1 MSEITQPHDRFL
13 KFLLSDPER
22 AGILVRER
30 LPKEIAE
37 LLGPEPLEL
46 VEGSFVDEELRSHL
60 SDRLF
65 RAHTINGLVAMLYIL
80 IDHKSHPDE
89 FVSFQLLRYK
99 VEAWKQWV
107 RENPEWKRLPCIVP
121 FVFYHG
127 ETEWRIPNEFMAIVD
142 AEEGWRPFLLN
153 FHFPVFDLGKVPDH
167 LLSHHP
173 RLRAWLVAA
182 KYATRPG
189 KQLLVMQYL
198 IRVLTDAGEDFYIIM
213 RYIVE
218 TYNGYAEPIVRK
230 IIRAVRPEEENAM
243 MSQFAQDII
252 AKGKPEW
259 LQTGE
264 KAGEAKMLTRQLQRR
279 FGDLPPWASQ
289 KIADADL
296 STLEEWS
303 LRILDATTLESVLE
317 DPS

>member
-1 MSEITQPHDRFL
+1 
-13 KFLLSDPER
+13 
-22 AGILVRER
+22 
-30 LPKEIAE
+30 
-37 LLGPEPLEL
+37 
-46 VEGSFVDEELRSHL
+46 
-60 SDRLF
+60 
-65 RAHTINGLVAMLYIL
+65 MLT
-80 IDHKSHPDE
+80 P
-89 FVSFQLLRYK
+89 R
-99 VEAWKQWV
+99 
-107 RENPEWKRLPCIVP
+107 N
-121 FVFYHG
+121 VFYHG

-189 KQLLVMQYL
+189 KQLLVKKHL
-198 IRVLTDAGEDFYIIM
+198 IQVLTWAGEDFYIIM

-218 TYNGYAEPIVRK
+218 TYNSYAEPIVRE

-259 LQTGE
+259 EQR
-264 KAGEAKMLTRQLQRR
+264 GEARMLTRLLQRR
-279 FGDLPPWASQ
+279 FGELPMWVNERLSN
-289 KIADADL
+289 ADQL
-296 STLEEWS
+296 TLEEWG
-303 LRILDATTLESVLE
+303 LRFVDAPTLDSVFA
-317 DPS
+317 DKA